1 MAAGSV
7 LTGLG
12 FGFAFVGR
20 QYPITVGTKKFRID
34 LLFHH
39 FKLHRF
45 VVIELKT
52 TEAHP
57 SHLGQL
63 GFCVGTVDRF
73 LRDPERDARTLGN
86 LIAESRDETTVEF
99 ALQLQNQPLAVS
111 TYAALPSGVRELMPS
126 SDDLSRI
133 AREALHPTPG
143 SD

>member
-63 GFCVGTVDRF
+63 GFCVGAVDRF

-86 LIAESRDETTVEF
+86 LIAESRDE
-99 ALQLQNQPLAVS
+99 
-111 TYAALPSGVRELMPS
+111 RPS
-126 SDDLSRI
+126 SSPFSCRTSHSRS
-133 AREALHPTPG
+133 APTRPFHRGYG
-143 SD
+143 S